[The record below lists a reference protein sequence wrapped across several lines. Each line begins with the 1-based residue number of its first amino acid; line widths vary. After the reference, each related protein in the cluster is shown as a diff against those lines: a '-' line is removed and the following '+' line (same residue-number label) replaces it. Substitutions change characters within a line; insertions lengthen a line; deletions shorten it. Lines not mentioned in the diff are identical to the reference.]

1 MTPTWT
7 RRTACALVAVL
18 TVGVLGLVLRVGP
31 AVAVPL
37 PTAPPPAITTP
48 VTDHCPHKVATP
60 PAVDESE
67 VVAPGSTT
75 PAPLPVPS
83 PAVGGADLAGCGVV
97 ADPSAGPVPPRLTSA
112 GWLIADLE
120 SGQVIA
126 AKDPHGRYR
135 PASTIKVL
143 LALVVL
149 DELDLAAPIVPTVED
164 WSTEGDSCGMG
175 PGGVYTVRDV
185 LTGLL
190 LVSGNDC
197 ARALARQLGGVDATL
212 EKMNDRAAQLGATDT
227 RAASPSGLDAAG
239 MSSSPYDLALLFRAA
254 MTEPTFREI
263 IAMPT
268 FRFPGYPRR
277 PDVPGDKDHP
287 PYDMYSTN
295 RLLVDGYPGMLG
307 GKTGYTD
314 DALKTF
320 VGAVHRD
327 GRTIM
332 VVQMYGLS
340 VAGDMYW
347 DQAKSMFDY
356 GFRSARTVSVGSL
369 VDPTPSA
376 AATTTPAHPDVTQRA
391 GPSSDSASST
401 SLQILIGLVAA
412 LVAVCLL
419 LLGLRFLGAKKR

>member
-1 MTPTWT
+1 ML
-7 RRTACALVAVL
+7 RVLTACGLAALVVTGAA
-18 TVGVLGLVLRVGP
+18 P
-31 AVAVPL
+31 AAA
-37 PTAPPPAITTP
+37 APPTP
-48 VTDHCPHKVATP
+48 VTDHCPHRVRTP
-60 PAVDESE
+60 PAVDASE
-67 VVAPGSTT
+67 VVSPGSTT
-75 PAPLPVPS
+75 PTPLPVPT
-83 PAVGGADLAGCGVV
+83 PPVGGAALSGCGVI
-97 ADPSAGPVPPRLTSA
+97 ADPSAGPIPQRLTSA
-112 GWLIADLE
+112 AWLIADVD
-120 SGQVIA
+120 SGHVIA

-143 LALVVL
+143 LALVALRDLHL
-149 DELDLAAPIVPTVED
+149 DDVVEPTVED

-175 PGGVYTVRDV
+175 PGGHYTTRDL

-190 LVSGNDC
+190 MVSGNDC
-197 ARALARQLGGVDATL
+197 ANALSRSLGGTEATL
-212 EKMNDRAAQLGATDT
+212 AKMNELAASLGAHDT

-239 MSSSPYDLALLFRAA
+239 MSTSPYDMALFFRAA
-254 MTEPTFREI
+254 LRDNTFRELI
-263 IAMPT
+263 GLRT
-268 FRFPGYPRR
+268 FRFPGYPPRA
-277 PDVPGDKDHP
+277 DVPGDKPHP
-287 PYDMYSTN
+287 AYDMYTSN
-295 RLLVDGYPGMLG
+295 HLLLEDYPGMIG

-320 VGAVHRD
+320 VGTVHRD

-376 AATTTPAHPDVTQRA
+376 AASTTPAHPDVTQRA

>member
-1 MTPTWT
+1 MTPTRT
-7 RRTACALVAVL
+7 RRIACALVAVL
-18 TVGVLGLVLRVGP
+18 TVGILGFLFHIDP
-31 AVAVPL
+31 AGAVPL
-37 PTAPPPAITTP
+37 PTAPPPAVTTP

-67 VVAPGSTT
+67 VVAPGSET
-75 PAPLPVPS
+75 PTPLPVPT
-83 PAVGGADLAGCGVV
+83 PAVGGDDLAGCGVV
-97 ADPSAGPVPPRLTSA
+97 ADPAAGPVPPRLTSA

-120 SGQVIA
+120 SGRIIA

-149 DELDLAAPIVPTVED
+149 DELDLAAHVVPTAED
-164 WSTEGDSCGMG
+164 WSAEGDSCGMG
-175 PGGVYTVRDV
+175 PGGVYSVRDL

-197 ARALARQLGGVDATL
+197 AHALARELGGVDAAL
-212 EKMNDRAAQLGATDT
+212 DKMNDGARALGAHDT

-239 MSSSPYDLALLFRAA
+239 MSSSPYDLALMFRAA
-254 MTEPTFREI
+254 LAEPTFREL

-295 RLLVDGYPGMLG
+295 RLLLDGYPGVVG

-314 DALKTF
+314 DARKTF
-320 VGAVHRD
+320 VGAAERD
-327 GRTIM
+327 GRTVI
-332 VVQMYGLS
+332 VVQMFGLS
-340 VAGDMYW
+340 VDGDLYW
-347 DQAKSMFDY
+347 DQARSMFDY
-356 GFRSARTVSVGSL
+356 GFRTDPAVSVGRL
-369 VDPTPSA
+369 VEPSA
-376 AATTTPAHPDVTQRA
+376 TAGVSSTPPPPHTENRATAT
-391 GPSSDSASST
+391 GSDQASST
-401 SLQILIGLVAA
+401 SVQILIGLVAA
-412 LVAVCLL
+412 LVAVILL
-419 LLGLRFLGAKKR
+419 LLGLRLAGRR